1 MRLQAWQQGPLLPLV
16 VPDFRRLLIGTV
28 LWWQCFHM
36 EMVVLGWLVFDL
48 TNSPWTV
55 TLDSPYGPLDS
66 AWELTADDFRL
77 QITVPP
83 NAHATV
89 RLPAQSLAD
98 VSEGGQA
105 LQSGKGIGDA
115 QLEGDEAIIA
125 VGSGHYEFVTTGLN
139 LAQAMA
145 DVKHV
150 AGRLDRYS
158 SLRDLLADDA
168 AKAVLAEQLGTDFL
182 RAPMLGM
189 VMNSPL
195 VAVAGFASTLLTPER
210 LDVIEAAV
218 IGGR

>member
-98 VSEGGQA
+98 VHESGQP
-105 LQSGKGIGDA
+105 LRTGDGIGDA
-115 QLEGDEAIIA
+115 RLDGDEVIIA

-195 VAVAGFASTLLTPER
+195 VAVAGFAPTLLTPEQ
-210 LDVIEAAV
+210 LDVIEAAI